1 MREHYSERILVID
14 HNPMMTRQLKHNL
27 FSEGFTVLTAGT
39 GEAGLTLA
47 RDYPP
52 DLVTLDVALPGTD
65 GTEVLRSLR
74 EADPGVPVIV
84 LAEQAAPDD
93 QVRWLEAGADDYVT
107 KPFTFAVLLARIRA
121 VLRRQ
126 HAFHPV
132 IITFADLTIDL
143 NSHQAWRGKREI
155 VLTSLE
161 FKLLLTFL
169 EHPQQVLAK
178 ETLLDWVWLS
188 DFHGGPNIVEVYVK
202 QLRQKLEA
210 EGEPRLLHTLRGAG
224 YILREA
230 PTSSVSAGAR
240 STGGITP

>member
-1 MREHYSERILVID
+1 MRESYSERILVID
-14 HNPMMTRQLKHNL
+14 HNPTMTRQLKRNL

-39 GEAGLTLA
+39 GGAGLALA

-52 DLVTLDVALPGTD
+52 DLVALDVALPGSD
-65 GTEVLRSLR
+65 GAEVLRSLR

-84 LAEQAAPDD
+84 LAEQAEPDD
-93 QVRWLEAGADDYVT
+93 QVRWLEAGADDYVA
-107 KPFTFAVLLARIRA
+107 KPVAFAVLLARIRA

-126 HAFHPV
+126 HACHPTMV
-132 IITFADLTIDL
+132 SFADLTIDL
-143 NSHQAWRGKREI
+143 NSHQVWRGKREI

-161 FKLLLTFL
+161 FRLLQTFL
-169 EHPQQVLAK
+169 KHPQQVLAK
-178 ETLLDWVWLS
+178 ETLLEWVWLS

-210 EGEPRLLHTLRGAG
+210 ESEPRLLHTLRGAG

-230 PTSSVSAGAR
+230 PAETEWADAGSAGGTTA
-240 STGGITP
+240 